1 MLLYRKSRLWGCYKP
16 RHVTK
21 RDVLVLATLRYL
33 CTMYLF
39 LQLKCCGT
47 TMNKTD
53 DYISWEKNITATSAT
68 NFPTSDGYRVPKS
81 CCARFESD
89 QVTVCQKSPFDT
101 KFNVTGCFDKLDQ
114 TFQDNKSTF
123 FIAGIV
129 MMVIM
134 VSTY

>member
-1 MLLYRKSRLWGCYKP
+1 MNFDIKEIVCKSK
-16 RHVTK
+16 
-21 RDVLVLATLRYL
+21 YL

-47 TMNKTD
+47 TMNETN
-53 DYISWEKNITATSAT
+53 DYISWEKNTNATSAT

-123 FIAGIV
+123 LIAGIV
-129 MMVIM
+129 TMVIM

>member
-1 MLLYRKSRLWGCYKP
+1 
-16 RHVTK
+16 
-21 RDVLVLATLRYL
+21 
-33 CTMYLF
+33 MYLF

-53 DYISWEKNITATSAT
+53 GPNGYISWEKNTTSTSAT
-68 NFPTSDGYRVPKS
+68 DFPTSDGLRVPKS

-89 QVTVCQKSPFDT
+89 QQTVCQKDPFNT
-101 KFNVTGCFDKLDQ
+101 KFNVTGCFNKLDQ

-123 FIAGIV
+123 LIAGIV
-129 MMVIM
+129 TMVIM